1 MEVTKKGW
9 FDISP
14 ELAGQICQVAS
25 PSSLGVLIKC
35 TSDPLP
41 EGATVS
47 HTEAYGHAVR
57 VWLDGAEPRQYR
69 PGLTA
74 YYPRNTASR
83 IVMVDATSRD
93 AASESPEIPRI
104 GNFDGIGTVHSIE
117 AEFAESGKYR
127 VQINYTAT

>member
-1 MEVTKKGW
+1 MESTKKGW

-14 ELAGQICQVAS
+14 ELAMQICQVAS

-41 EGATVS
+41 DGTTVS
-47 HTEAYGHAVR
+47 HTEVFGRAVR
-57 VWLDGAEPRQYR
+57 VWLDGAEPRQYH

-93 AASESPEIPRI
+93 AALQELSIPRN
-104 GNFDGIGTVHSIE
+104 GAFDGIGTVHSIE
-117 AEFAESGKYR
+117 AEFVETGRYR
-127 VQINYTAT
+127 VQINYEVA